1 MKKLLTVI
9 LVAVLVLSLSALA
22 YAAAFTFDFDKD
34 VQGWASGA
42 AQDDGGPY
50 KTSVDTSVKAD
61 GEGSLK
67 IEYDGGYMKYFV
79 VAPADY
85 IARLEAGQTVK
96 FKFFIPADSN
106 VSVVQPFIQFTDS
119 WTWKDLWYQDV
130 KIGEWFDV
138 EWKLPA
144 DVTPPIKRFG
154 ILFNTS
160 NSDAGAVYIDSID
173 DGKGPAFPAEEAS
186 PKTGYA
192 GTLPFV
198 FLAVASGA
206 GLSLLK
212 RKK

>member
-1 MKKLLTVI
+1 MKKLLTVM

-96 FKFFIPADSN
+96 FKS
-106 VSVVQPFIQFTDS
+106 
-119 WTWKDLWYQDV
+119 
-130 KIGEWFDV
+130 
-138 EWKLPA
+138 
-144 DVTPPIKRFG
+144 
-154 ILFNTS
+154 
-160 NSDAGAVYIDSID
+160 
-173 DGKGPAFPAEEAS
+173 
-186 PKTGYA
+186 
-192 GTLPFV
+192 
-198 FLAVASGA
+198 
-206 GLSLLK
+206 LSLQTQTCL
-212 RKK
+212 